1 MGLLDLCKKTV
12 GPVGQVRPVRP
23 VGQVGPVGQGKPTVI
38 RAMTVRQVRQPI
50 AVAELP
56 AASRAKAAERLRFV
70 RLVQSVKRQQRL
82 SDPDAV
88 ALVAV
93 TRCEDFPILVRAG
106 KNGSSALIYNNYRN
120 WGRAIRECANDA
132 DALELLADNYSRG
145 RQPLKGDHLFWEYF
159 HAFYLNLN
167 RLPLA
172 AAYRMAVDK
181 MRSID
186 PKCKVPSIASARYD
200 VANMDM
206 MTVIMAREGETAAR
220 NCCVDFI
227 RRDWS
232 GIAAGFCVIGDSR
245 TFDTRVR
252 VWDDAAQKWRAVRPT
267 IAALIDARSWYFAAY
282 WITVEPVNSDTLINT
297 LALYCHNTGGVPP
310 AVAYFDNG
318 KDYCAQGF
326 STPLVVEGYQH
337 SIFQELGIRL
347 QNATPYNGRAK
358 TIERAFRDIMQQFDK
373 MFPDYLGSTPGGRN
387 AAADW
392 FDTHAEEL
400 PSMEQFCELFDNF
413 ISRYHQTPKQGAIH
427 AGKSPLELWQQREQ
441 RQVFSPEQ
449 LRFAFLKPEGV
460 RQVKRGPSVAFGN
473 LLFYCDSVQV
483 GEKVLVKSDPLDPT
497 HVFLFSVDGS
507 LRGEARTRDAI
518 CALADDADQ
527 EVLKSLIARQRKQLA
542 DARTT
547 LHNLTGGRSQV
558 SPIELLLAP
567 IDAKPVLLGTKTSV
581 KGPSHTFRRLEMPG
595 VITAPNVEFQEDKKQ
610 KQLSDFGSA
619 IMPEAEEQASSKE
632 ALNNFNSFMTSR
644 HRDDDDF

>member
-12 GPVGQVRPVRP
+12 GQ
-23 VGQVGPVGQGKPTVI
+23 VGQVGPVYAALRRGKQVGQTQQPACRG
-38 RAMTVRQVRQPI
+38 RAARQPI

-56 AASRAKAAERLRFV
+56 ASSRAKAAERLRFV
-70 RLVQSVKRQQRL
+70 RLVQIIKREQRL
-82 SDPDAV
+82 TDPEAV
-88 ALVAV
+88 EVVAM

-120 WGRAIRECANDA
+120 WGRLIRECANDA

-252 VWDDAAQKWRAVRPT
+252 VWNDAAQKWRAVRPT

-318 KDYCAQGF
+318 KEYCDRCFCISLTAATFCQCTDLLPCQERKYAVIIVIPLDKCVRTVGKCCIHFAVFAFGDNAGQGCGF
-326 STPLVVEGYQH
+326 
-337 SIFQELGIRL
+337 
-347 QNATPYNGRAK
+347 
-358 TIERAFRDIMQQFDK
+358 QFDFTGK
-373 MFPDYLGSTPGGRN
+373 
-387 AAADW
+387 
-392 FDTHAEEL
+392 
-400 PSMEQFCELFDNF
+400 
-413 ISRYHQTPKQGAIH
+413 AI
-427 AGKSPLELWQQREQ
+427 GECDFTCRE
-441 RQVFSPEQ
+441 
-449 LRFAFLKPEGV
+449 
-460 RQVKRGPSVAFGN
+460 
-473 LLFYCDSVQV
+473 
-483 GEKVLVKSDPLDPT
+483 
-497 HVFLFSVDGS
+497 
-507 LRGEARTRDAI
+507 
-518 CALADDADQ
+518 
-527 EVLKSLIARQRKQLA
+527 
-542 DARTT
+542 
-547 LHNLTGGRSQV
+547 
-558 SPIELLLAP
+558 
-567 IDAKPVLLGTKTSV
+567 
-581 KGPSHTFRRLEMPG
+581 
-595 VITAPNVEFQEDKKQ
+595 
-610 KQLSDFGSA
+610 
-619 IMPEAEEQASSKE
+619 
-632 ALNNFNSFMTSR
+632 
-644 HRDDDDF
+644 

>member
-12 GPVGQVRPVRP
+12 GQ
-23 VGQVGPVGQGKPTVI
+23 VGQVGHGKPVRQGKPTVI

-56 AASRAKAAERLRFV
+56 ASSRAKAAERLRFV
-70 RLVQSVKRQQRL
+70 RLVQIIKREQRL
-82 SDPDAV
+82 TDPEAV
-88 ALVAV
+88 EVVAM

-120 WGRAIRECANDA
+120 WGRLIRECANDA

-220 NCCVDFI
+220 NLCVDFI
-227 RRDWS
+227 RRDWT

-252 VWDDAAQKWRAVRPT
+252 VWNDAAQKWRAVRPT

-282 WITVEPVNSDTLINT
+282 WITTEPVNTYTLINT
-297 LALYCHNTGGVPP
+297 LALYCAQTGGQAP

-318 KDYCAQGF
+318 KDYCAKGF
-326 STPLVVEGYQH
+326 STPLTVEGNEH
-337 SIFQELGIRL
+337 SIFKELGIRL
-347 QNATPYNGRAK
+347 QNSSPYNGRAK
-358 TIERAFRDIMQQFDK
+358 TIERAFRDMMQNFDK
-373 MFPDYLGSTPGGRN
+373 MFPDYLGSTPAGRN

-392 FDTHAEEL
+392 FDSHAEEL
-400 PSMEQFCELFDNF
+400 PSLEQFCTLFDQY
-413 ISRYHQTPKQGAIH
+413 ISAFHSTPKNGKIH
-427 AGKSPLELWQQREQ
+427 GGKSPAELWEQREV
-441 RQVFSPEQ
+441 RPAMSAEQ
-449 LRFAFLKPEGV
+449 LHFAFLKPEDTRTV
-460 RQVKRGPSVAFGN
+460 TRGP
-473 LLFYCDSVQV
+473 
-483 GEKVLVKSDPLDPT
+483 
-497 HVFLFSVDGS
+497 
-507 LRGEARTRDAI
+507 
-518 CALADDADQ
+518 AL
-527 EVLKSLIARQRKQLA
+527 K
-542 DARTT
+542 
-547 LHNLTGGRSQV
+547 
-558 SPIELLLAP
+558 
-567 IDAKPVLLGTKTSV
+567 
-581 KGPSHTFRRLEMPG
+581 
-595 VITAPNVEFQEDKKQ
+595 
-610 KQLSDFGSA
+610 
-619 IMPEAEEQASSKE
+619 
-632 ALNNFNSFMTSR
+632 
-644 HRDDDDF
+644 

>member
-1 MGLLDLCKKTV
+1 MGLLDLVKKPS
-12 GPVGQVRPVRP
+12 GSVGQVRPVARAE
-23 VGQVGPVGQGKPTVI
+23 VSTV
-38 RAMTVRQVRQPI
+38 VRKVRQPI

-70 RLVQSVKRQQRL
+70 RLVQLAKKENRL
-82 SDPDAV
+82 TDPDAV
-88 ALVAV
+88 ALVAA
-93 TRCEDFPILVRAG
+93 TRAADFPILVRAG
-106 KNGSSALIYNNYRN
+106 KNGTSALIYNNYRN

-132 DALELLADNYSRG
+132 DALELLADNYAKG

-167 RLPLA
+167 CLKLS

-181 MRSID
+181 MRIID
-186 PKCKVPSIASARYD
+186 PKCKVPSLAAARYD
-200 VANMDM
+200 IANMDM
-206 MTVIMAREGETAAR
+206 MTIIMAREGETAAR
-220 NCCVDFI
+220 NMCVDFI
-227 RRDWS
+227 QRDWS

-282 WITVEPVNSDTLINT
+282 WITTEPVNSDTLINT
-297 LALYCHNTGGVPP
+297 LALYCHNTGGEPP

-326 STPLVVEGYQH
+326 STPLEVEGYQH

-373 MFPDYLGSTPGGRN
+373 MFPDYLGSTPAGRN

-392 FDTHAEEL
+392 FDSHAEEL
-400 PSMEQFCELFDNF
+400 PSLEQFCELFDNY
-413 ISRYHQTPKQGAIH
+413 INNYHNTPKLGKIH
-427 AGKSPLELWQQREQ
+427 AGKSPLELWKTREC
-441 RQVFSPEQ
+441 RQVYSKEQ
-449 LRFAFLKPEGV
+449 LQFAFLKPEGV
-460 RQVKRGPSVAFGN
+460 RLVKRGPAVSFDN
-473 LLFYCDSVQV
+473 TFYYCDSVAV
-483 GEKVLVKSDPLDPT
+483 GEKVLVKSDPMNPT
-497 HVFLFSVDGS
+497 HIYLFTFDGI
-507 LRGEARTRDAI
+507 LRGEARTRAAI
-518 CALADDADQ
+518 SALASEDQ
-527 EVLKSLIARQRKQLA
+527 DVLKALISRQRKQLA

-547 LHNLTGGRSQV
+547 LHQLTGGREQV
-558 SPIELLLAP
+558 SPLELLLAP
-567 IDAKPVLLGTKTSV
+567 VDANPRLLGTRSSV

-595 VITAPNVEFQEDKKQ
+595 VITAGGQPAPLEFHEDKKAQ
-610 KQLSDFGSA
+610 QLIEFGSSV
-619 IMPEAEEQASSKE
+619 IPQSEEPCSSKE
-632 ALNNFNSFMTSR
+632 ALQGFNEFMTSR
-644 HRDDDDF
+644 KRDDDDF

>member
-1 MGLLDLCKKTV
+1 MGLLDLIKKPS
-12 GPVGQVRPVRP
+12 GSGKPVRP
-23 VGQVGPVGQGKPTVI
+23 AAKAEVGKV
-38 RAMTVRQVRQPI
+38 VRQVRQPI

-56 AASRAKAAERLRFV
+56 ASSRAKAAERLRFV
-70 RLVQSVKRQQRL
+70 RLVQIIKREQRL
-82 SDPDAV
+82 TDPEAV
-88 ALVAV
+88 EVVAM

-120 WGRAIRECANDA
+120 WGRLIRECANDA
-132 DALELLADNYSRG
+132 DALELLADNYTRG

-167 RLPLA
+167 CLKLA

-186 PKCKVPSIASARYD
+186 PKCKVPSLAAARYD
-200 VANMDM
+200 IANMDM

-220 NCCVDFI
+220 NMCVDFI
-227 RRDWS
+227 QRDWS

-252 VWDDAAQKWRAVRPT
+252 VWDNAAQKWRAVRPT

-310 AVAYFDNG
+310 SVAYFDNG

-326 STPLVVEGYQH
+326 STPLEVEGFKH

-400 PSMEQFCELFDNF
+400 PSMEQFCKLFDNF

-460 RQVKRGPSVAFGN
+460 RQVKRGPSVAFGST
-473 LLFYCDSVQV
+473 FYYCDSVQV

-507 LRGEARTRDAI
+507 LRGEARTRAAI

-547 LHNLTGGRSQV
+547 LHNLTGGREQV
-558 SPIELLLAP
+558 SPLEILLAP
-567 IDAKPVLLGTKTSV
+567 VDAKPQLLGTKSSV
-581 KGPSHTFRRLEMPG
+581 KGHVHSYRHYALPG
-595 VITAPNVEFQEDKKQ
+595 VITAPELEFQEDKKQ
-610 KQLSDFGSA
+610 KQLADFGETVA
-619 IMPEAEEQASSKE
+619 PKETEEPSSSKE
-632 ALNNFNSFMTSR
+632 ALSSFNEFMTSR
-644 HRDDDDF
+644 HRDDDF